1 MRKYRLHKLLLF
13 TYIVVLFLSSCV
25 DKRYDMDNISNDMH
39 LFENG
44 VSIPLLRT
52 GDLKFEKLISS
63 QNDIRLNE
71 EGVYEFYSEEKN
83 FHTHIDKISKISVL
97 EQQPNFGII
106 KSYTTTIN
114 GFSTEIIPLDKE
126 ITSYETTLNIETEK
140 LDERVIEVY
149 SVATHSNWV
158 SKITLSVVDENEMP
172 LSGAIKVKGM
182 TFDNYKLMLPKKLVI
197 DNIVN
202 VTEGVSWTI
211 NSNNE
216 ITLNGMVSGDI
227 LELGIKINGVDGEG
241 KNLINTSG
249 RIALSEKVEFAGN
262 ISLEVMCL
270 GSSTKQTFMVKPTLF
285 IPEEKIDEGRGRIK
299 VDVEIMEDEV
309 KIGSLPSFIT
319 SGGTV
324 LKLSNP
330 YMPLYVTSTV
340 PISLKSNIKMYPKD
354 AEGNYIYDN
363 GERVE
368 VSINDLSIPGDNHGD
383 GNPSNFY
390 EYIACEKIGYYDNNG
405 FKYVECVNLDK
416 ICAKIPTSIEIVA
429 AGESDASDIQEFYFD
444 EEFNVDINYRVHV
457 PFSLDAGSKI
467 EYKESTTDLNGDI
480 SDIFKSV
487 SLTSL
492 FVDAVIKN
500 DFLANMTF
508 DLDLYDKEG
517 NKLNGNGVGVLIPDN
532 AIRAKD
538 ETNIRIELKESIDGK
553 LKLIDKIDW
562 KINVLFPE
570 KADVVKEHFINM
582 KINLE
587 LPTGIRLDFGNL

>member
-1 MRKYRLHKLLLF
+1 MKKNRMHILLVI
-13 TYIVVLFLSSCV
+13 TYIILFLSSCI
-25 DKRYDMDNISNDMH
+25 DKRYDLDNISNDMH

-52 GDLKFEKLISS
+52 GDLRFEKLISS
-63 QNDIRLNE
+63 ENDIRLNE

-83 FHTHIDKISKISVL
+83 FHTHIDKIPKISIS
-97 EQQPNFGII
+97 EQQPNFGVI
-106 KSYTTTIN
+106 KSYTATIN
-114 GFSTEIIPLDKE
+114 GFSGKTIPLDKE
-126 ITSYETTLNIETEK
+126 ITSYEARVNIETEK

-149 SVATHSNWV
+149 SVATHSDWV
-158 SKITLSVVDENEMP
+158 SKITLSVVDEKERP
-172 LSGAIKVKGM
+172 LSGKIKVKGM
-182 TFDNYKLMLPKKLVI
+182 TFDNYKLKFPKKLII

-202 VTEGVSWTI
+202 VAEGISYTI
-211 NSNNE
+211 NPNNE
-216 ITLNGMVSGDI
+216 ITLNGRVDGDI
-227 LELGIKINGVDGEG
+227 LEFGVKIRGVDGGGE
-241 KNLINTSG
+241 NLINTD
-249 RIALSEKVEFAGN
+249 RKVVLSEKVELDGN
-262 ISLEVMCL
+262 ISLEVVSS
-270 GSSTKQTFMVKPTLF
+270 GSSMDQTFKVKPTLF
-285 IPEEKIDEGRGRIK
+285 IPEVKIDEGKGRIK
-299 VDVEIMEDEV
+299 VDVEIMQDEV

-340 PISLKSNIKMYPKD
+340 PMSVKSNIKMYPKD

-368 VSINDLSIPGDNHGD
+368 VSINDLSIPGDNHDD
-383 GNPSNFY
+383 GLSSNFY
-390 EYIACEKIGYYDNNG
+390 EYVACKKIGYYDNNG

-416 ICAKIPTSIEIVA
+416 VCAKIPTSIEIVA

-444 EEFNVDINYRVHV
+444 EEFNIDINYRIHV

-467 EYKESTTDLNGDI
+467 EYKESTTDLNEDI
-480 SDIFKSV
+480 SDIFKSI

-538 ETNIRIELKESIDGK
+538 ETNIRIELKESLDGK

-570 KADVVKEHFINM
+570 KADVEKEHFINM

-587 LPTGIRLDFGNL
+587 LPKGIRLDFENL